1 MTMVELAQEARELA
15 KEYWWN
21 GVGAVV
27 LTFLLVTFI
36 WQKPG
41 SDYLLYAALVFVV
54 VHAGVAMWG
63 FGRRREERLNE
74 RHRRELVVAYRRGL
88 EQAQNAPTEESHD
101 RVRPRAGRRT
111 PVLSVVG
118 RRAA

>member
-21 GVGAVV
+21 GVGVVV
-27 LTFLLVTFI
+27 LAFLLVTSI
-36 WQKPG
+36 WRNG
-41 SDYLLYAALVFVV
+41 DDYLLYAALIFVV

-63 FGRRREERLNE
+63 FGHRRAQRLDE
-74 RHRRELVVAYRRGL
+74 KHRRELVVAYRRGL
-88 EQAQNAPTEESHD
+88 EQAQNTHTEETHE
-101 RVRPRAGRRT
+101 RPRGRRV
-111 PVLSVVG
+111 PAFAVVT